1 MLSSLNIRAA
11 GPDDQRAIE
20 RLALLDDSRRPRGPM
35 LVAEAGEELVAAL
48 PVGGGRPVADPFQ
61 RTAEAVEL
69 LALRARQLRHV

>member
-1 MLSSLNIRAA
+1 MISSLNIRTA

-20 RLALLDDSRRPRGPM
+20 RLALLDDSRRPRGDL

-48 PVGGGRPVADPFQ
+48 PVRGGRAVADPF
-61 RTAEAVEL
+61 RPTAEAVEL